1 MDFQK
6 FLRNEGAD
14 FKSRLLAD
22 IWNYT
27 DYEIE
32 ANHDFIQLIFPLNK
46 PSKAVF
52 NNLFLKNK
60 VEVDTLKKDD
70 LVKKN
75 LLYSQNWFLKFL
87 TNNHQWKE
95 YTNHNQLRITRI
107 IECLR
112 LLISNTDAHDFYENI
127 LKLLGKDITINPTTL
142 EFWKNA

>member
-6 FLRNEGAD
+6 FLRNEEVD
-14 FKSRLLAD
+14 FKGRLLID

-32 ANHDFIQLIFPLNK
+32 ANHDFIQLIFPLDK

-52 NNLFLKNK
+52 NNLFLKNN
-60 VEVDTLKKDD
+60 DQINTLRTDD

-75 LLYSQNWFLKFL
+75 ILKSSDWFLKFL
-87 TNNHQWKE
+87 INNNQWKN
-95 YTNHNQLRITRI
+95 YSDHNQLRITRI

-112 LLISNTDAHDFYENI
+112 LLISNKDANDFYNKI
-127 LKLLGKDITINPTTL
+127 TKLLGNDVKINSRTL
-142 EFWKNA
+142 KFWREA

>member
-6 FLRNEGAD
+6 FLRNEEAD
-14 FKSRLLAD
+14 FKGRLLAD

-75 LLYSQNWFLKFL
+75 LLYSQNLFLKFL
-87 TNNHQWKE
+87 TNNHQ
-95 YTNHNQLRITRI
+95 
-107 IECLR
+107 
-112 LLISNTDAHDFYENI
+112 
-127 LKLLGKDITINPTTL
+127 
-142 EFWKNA
+142 

>member
-87 TNNHQWKE
+87 TNNHQ
-95 YTNHNQLRITRI
+95 
-107 IECLR
+107 
-112 LLISNTDAHDFYENI
+112 
-127 LKLLGKDITINPTTL
+127 
-142 EFWKNA
+142 